1 MNPNQYKKEKVYS
14 KLKLDILTQRLKAGQ
29 AITEEEIGKQYEISR
44 TPVREIFRELE
55 YDGLV
60 INVPYKGTYVSDLKL
75 EDIIEILE
83 IRNSL
88 ESFAARCAAEKIDAA
103 GIIKFKLIEEQ
114 LENSLNNK
122 DDVLAF
128 DADTNL
134 HELILEIAG
143 NSRIQFIITNFLAQI
158 HRIRYISSRLE
169 GRNETTCREH
179 LDIIQAIIKKD
190 PDSAEEKMKTHLEH
204 TRSILLKSASVQMN

>member
-29 AITEEEIGKQYEISR
+29 AITEEEIGKRYDISR

-60 INVPYKGTYVSDLKL
+60 INVPYKGTYVSDLRL

-122 DDVLAF
+122 DDVLAL

-143 NSRIQFIITNFLAQI
+143 NSRIQFIITNLLAQI
-158 HRIRYISSRLE
+158 HRIRYISSQFD
-169 GRNETTCREH
+169 GRNQTTCREH
-179 LDIIQAIIKKD
+179 LDIIQAIIKKE

-204 TRSILLKSASVQMN
+204 TQRILLKSASVHKN